1 MPTRP
6 RRAAFSRVRLQ
17 RKDFDVNR
25 AVAAVRRPDC
35 GAVVVYLGT
44 VRSSPH
50 GGGRGTVKRLE
61 YEAFEKMALAKLREV
76 RAHTLRRFAIKELV
90 LHHRV
95 GNFAVGENVVMCVV
109 AAAHRDAAIDAS
121 RFAIADMKQTV
132 PIWKKEV
139 MQGGG
144 ERWVVGEMRVKEVV
158 ARRKR
163 KK

>member
-6 RRAAFSRVRLQ
+6 RPAGFPRVRLQ
-17 RKDFDVNR
+17 RNDFDVGG
-25 AVAAVRRPDC
+25 AVEAVRRPDC

-50 GGGRGTVKRLE
+50 GGGKGTVTRLE
-61 YEAFEKMALAKLREV
+61 YEAFERMATAKLREV
-76 RAHTLRRFAIKELV
+76 RAHALRRFAIKELV

-95 GNFAVGENVVMCVV
+95 GTFGVGENVVMCVV

-121 RFAIADMKQTV
+121 RFAIAEMKQTV

-139 MQGGG
+139 LRGGG

-158 ARRKR
+158 ARRER
-163 KK
+163 TR